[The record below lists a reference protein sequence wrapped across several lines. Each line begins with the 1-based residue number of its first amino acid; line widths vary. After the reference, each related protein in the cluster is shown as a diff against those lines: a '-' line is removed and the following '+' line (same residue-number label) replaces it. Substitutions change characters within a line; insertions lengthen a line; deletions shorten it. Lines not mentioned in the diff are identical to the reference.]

1 MKIYLLLQ
9 DLMSLIERYL
19 EPLRD
24 EMLLS
29 GDDIDQLFGNIR
41 GIVQFQKLFLASLEE
56 AIQTI
61 PNFDSYHQVSN

>member
-1 MKIYLLLQ
+1 
-9 DLMSLIERYL
+9 MSLIERYL

-41 GIVQFQKLFLASLEE
+41 GIVQFQKLFLTSLEE

-61 PNFDSYHQVSN
+61 PNFDSYHQVSHSFE